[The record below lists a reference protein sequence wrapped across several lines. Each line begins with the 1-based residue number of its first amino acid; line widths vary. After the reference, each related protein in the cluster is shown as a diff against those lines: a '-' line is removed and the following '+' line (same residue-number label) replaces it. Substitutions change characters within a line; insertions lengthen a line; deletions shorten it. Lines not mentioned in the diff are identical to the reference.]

1 MARKKTKEIQELPHK
16 DKVSFVIDLKVNS
29 KWGLNSIYAGKHWAV
44 RKKKAD
50 EIHELVYWTMRELNI
65 KKELFQRPVGIS
77 ISYNSKLDI
86 HNHGYLSKM
95 IVDGLKG
102 YLIQDDTR
110 KFVKELRQS
119 FWDDLGVLVEVWE
132 V

>member
-1 MARKKTKEIQELPHK
+1 MSKSKR
-16 DKVSFVIDLKVNS
+16 KVSFVLDFEVKS
-29 KWGLNSIYAGKHWAV
+29 KWGLNSIYSGKHWKN
-44 RKKKAD
+44 RKKEAVQVHD
-50 EIHELVYWTMRELNI
+50 AVFWTLKYLKI
-65 KKELFQRPVGIS
+65 KKELFQKPVVIS
-77 ISYNSKLDI
+77 IKYNSKLDI
-86 HNHGYLSKM
+86 DNHGYISKM

-119 FWDDLGVLVEVWE
+119 FWDDIGVLVEVWE